1 MNTVFL
7 RFIPGHQIRMTCQ
20 NNYNMQDFD
29 SVPLPTEIPD
39 YVLYSKRYNRAFI
52 PGQKKNPK
60 DEYSVVVHPDRESA
74 LKAAKIAVKQ
84 NRGRYFGRASDPAI
98 QDAFNVYE
106 NGKIVE
112 QHRVSEDS
120 QKEQK

>member
-1 MNTVFL
+1 MIL
-7 RFIPGHQIRMTCQ
+7 RMD
-20 NNYNMQDFD
+20 YLD
-29 SVPLPTEIPD
+29 SVPPPTEIPD

-52 PGQKKNPK
+52 PRQKKQPK
-60 DEYSVVVHPDRESA
+60 EEYSVVVRPDRESA

-84 NRGRYFGRASDPAI
+84 NRGRYFGRASDQAI

-106 NGKIVE
+106 NGKVVE

-120 QKEQK
+120 QIVQK

>member
-1 MNTVFL
+1 MIL
-7 RFIPGHQIRMTCQ
+7 RMW
-20 NNYNMQDFD
+20 YLD
-29 SVPLPTEIPD
+29 SVPPPTEIPD
-39 YVLYSKRYNRAFI
+39 YVLYSKRYNRTFI
-52 PGQKKNPK
+52 PKQKKRPK
-60 DEYSVVVHPDRESA
+60 DEYSVVVHSDREGA

-84 NRGRYFGRASDPAI
+84 NCGRYFGRACDPAI

-112 QHRVSEDS
+112 QHRVSGDS